1 MDENTEFAKAEKH
14 MKYLK
19 DKWLQRS
26 VDLMNEANDAHDL
39 ANKYMEASLKCNE
52 VANSLRCLS
61 DALLNDIEDYNSA
74 VSLIS
79 KHKIYHYLSDIADK
93 LNESSKETNENG
105 VKAEN
110 LADNFQNLAKE
121 YQEIQGKYIDDYNRL
136 SNESI
141 TAARIAQQI
150 SSNNCYN
157 GNYDVTWE

>member
-52 VANSLRCLS
+52 VANSLRSLS

-79 KHKIYHYLSDIADK
+79 
-93 LNESSKETNENG
+93 
-105 VKAEN
+105 
-110 LADNFQNLAKE
+110 
-121 YQEIQGKYIDDYNRL
+121 
-136 SNESI
+136 
-141 TAARIAQQI
+141 
-150 SSNNCYN
+150 
-157 GNYDVTWE
+157 